1 MQTPQERLR
10 EILAKV
16 NPKAA
21 QLFDEHMERHAAAL
35 ALALTPPPPPEEP

>member
-1 MQTPQERLR
+1 MKTTQQFMR

-21 QLFDEHMERHAAAL
+21 QLFDEHMQRQAAA
-35 ALALTPPPPPEEP
+35 AAAAATPPDPI